1 MKKFYTLALALI
13 GSIALAQTPLNT
25 NGSLENWPDATT
37 APEGWFMTQSLLNN
51 GSIAKVTGDAA
62 DGDVSVKIASP
73 STSYYQA
80 GLADITITEGTQY
93 TVSFWYKTGGDTVRF
108 RFWGQWRNGS
118 GDGSS
123 SVTPAEG
130 DPFQS
135 STFIETPVG
144 EWTQVTITSSA
155 APAGATVLRASF
167 RNYSNSSDLY
177 IDNVVLSDGTASV
190 KDNNIAG
197 LSVYPNPLSGNTL
210 YVTSNNSIEKSV
222 AIFDVLGKQVVN
234 TTTSNGAVNV
244 NLNAGVYIVKI
255 TEEGKTATRK
265 LVVR

>member
-13 GSIALAQTPLNT
+13 GSVALAQTPLNT

-73 STSYYQA
+73 SSSNYQV
-80 GLADITITEGTQY
+80 GLADIEVTPGTEY
-93 TVSFWYKTGGDTVRF
+93 TVTFWYKTGGDVANF
-108 RFWGQWRNGS
+108 RFWGQWRDANGPIT
-118 GDGSS
+118 
-123 SVTPAEG
+123 VTD
-130 DPFQS
+130 DPFQGEYIVTATS
-135 STFIETPVG
+135 
-144 EWTQVTITSSA
+144 EWTQLTISST
-155 APAGATVLRASF
+155 APAGATILRASF

-177 IDNVVLSDGTASV
+177 IDNVVLSDGTVSV

-222 AIFDVLGKQVVN
+222 AIFDVLGKQVAN

>member
-37 APEGWFMTQSLLNN
+37 APEGWFMNNDLLTN
-51 GSIAKVTGDAA
+51 GTIAKVTGDAA

-73 STSYYQA
+73 SSSNYQV
-80 GLADITITEGTQY
+80 GLADIEVTPGTEY
-93 TVSFWYKTGGDTVRF
+93 TVTFWYKMGGDSARF
-108 RFWGQWRNGS
+108 RFWGQWRDANGAI
-118 GDGSS
+118 
-123 SVTPAEG
+123 SVSD
-130 DPFQS
+130 DPFQPG
-135 STFIETPVG
+135 TYIETATG
-144 EWTQVTITSSA
+144 EWTQLTISST
-155 APAGATVLRASF
+155 APAGATILRASF

>member
-13 GSIALAQTPLNT
+13 GSIAFAQTPLNT

-73 STSYYQA
+73 SSNNYNVA
-80 GLADITITEGTQY
+80 LADIEVTAGTQY
-93 TVSFWYKTGGDTVRF
+93 TVTFWYKMGGDSARF
-108 RFWGQWRNGS
+108 RFWGQWRDGS
-118 GDGSS
+118 GDGSTT
-123 SVTPAEG
+123 VNPAAG
-130 DPFQS
+130 DPFQP
-135 STFIETPVG
+135 STYIETPVG

-177 IDNVVLSDGTASV
+177 IDNVVLSEGTASV